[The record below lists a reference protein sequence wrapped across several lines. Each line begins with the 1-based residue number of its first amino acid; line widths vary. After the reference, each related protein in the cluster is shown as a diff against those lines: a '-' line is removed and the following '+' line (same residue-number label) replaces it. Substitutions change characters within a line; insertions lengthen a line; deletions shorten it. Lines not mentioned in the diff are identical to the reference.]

1 MKPTQTCA
9 TTPFWID
16 REDALST
23 IEKLEST
30 QNCTAEEANWLRDF
44 HRDGYIVWRKVISE
58 EAVAALRISYN
69 SFISSLIATSCVCK
83 NKYWRSPQNLFCLAQ
98 PLAGFLCAQF
108 AG

>member
-9 TTPFWID
+9 PPQQLWID

-30 QNCTAEEANWLRDF
+30 QNCTAAEANLLRDF

-58 EAVAALRISYN
+58 EAVAALRDELPGKVPR
-69 SFISSLIATSCVCK
+69 FRSLIHSIGFRVCVLRK
-83 NKYWRSPQNLFCLAQ
+83 GRQK
-98 PLAGFLCAQF
+98 
-108 AG
+108 